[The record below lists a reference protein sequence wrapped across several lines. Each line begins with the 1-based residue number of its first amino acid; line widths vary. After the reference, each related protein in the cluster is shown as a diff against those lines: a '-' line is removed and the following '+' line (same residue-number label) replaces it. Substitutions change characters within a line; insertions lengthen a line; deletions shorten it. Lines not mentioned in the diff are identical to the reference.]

1 MIVIINVV
9 YYRSTRFTEL
19 DRRAD
24 LLMEDIERLRVQKA
38 DIMSQIA
45 NLTGEAAEIQRQMEA
60 CLDCLEQVKAEVE
73 EARSELQTESE
84 KENLMKFD

>member
-1 MIVIINVV
+1 MVINVIFC
-9 YYRSTRFTEL
+9 YRSTRFTEL

-24 LLMEDIERLRVQKA
+24 LLMEDIERLREQKA

-45 NLTGEAAEIQRQMEA
+45 NLTSEAAEIQRRMEA

>member
-1 MIVIINVV
+1 
-9 YYRSTRFTEL
+9 
-19 DRRAD
+19 
-24 LLMEDIERLRVQKA
+24 MEDIESLRVQKA

-45 NLTGEAAEIQRQMEA
+45 SLTSEAAEIQRRMEV

>member
-1 MIVIINVV
+1 MFFC
-9 YYRSTRFTEL
+9 YRSSRFTEL

-24 LLMEDIERLRVQKA
+24 LLMEDIERLREQKA

-45 NLTGEAAEIQRQMEA
+45 NLTSDAAEIQRRIDA

>member
-1 MIVIINVV
+1 MFFC
-9 YYRSTRFTEL
+9 YRSTRFTEL

-45 NLTGEAAEIQRQMEA
+45 NLTCEAAEVQRRMEA

>member
-1 MIVIINVV
+1 MCNK
-9 YYRSTRFTEL
+9 YFCFRRTSFTEL

-24 LLMEDIERLRVQKA
+24 LLMEDIERLCVQKA
-38 DIMSQIA
+38 DSMNQIA
-45 NLTGEAAEIQRQMEA
+45 NLTRDAAEIQHRMEV
-60 CLDCLEQVKAEVE
+60 CLDCLEQVKAEVQ

>member
-1 MIVIINVV
+1 MFSC
-9 YYRSTRFTEL
+9 YRSTKFTEL

-45 NLTGEAAEIQRQMEA
+45 NLTREAAEVQHRMEV

>member
-1 MIVIINVV
+1 MFFC
-9 YYRSTRFTEL
+9 YRSSRFTEL

-24 LLMEDIERLRVQKA
+24 LLMEDIERLREQKA

-45 NLTGEAAEIQRQMEA
+45 NLTSEAAEIQRRMEA